1 MHGSEGLPGKLPPF
15 PAPPQPYRAALNDEQ
30 ILEGM
35 KSISLNA
42 RELLDDARFLF
53 DGGRHA
59 RAAALAI
66 LSLEENFK
74 KLSLLVHPLIRD
86 DPKGRREFWRAYANH
101 RVKSGTPATFPFMLG
116 EIGEEERAALT
127 KELERWADALKQRGL
142 YADCYRQGAGLRWA
156 VPSRDVG
163 EEEARTAIRLAE
175 EFSAPDLDDDLL
187 LRIARYGGATGNVLE
202 VLLAMADELDRL
214 SEGGHWGPLAEAPE
228 NIRRFVER
236 VARELPPG
244 REAGGGP

>member
-1 MHGSEGLPGKLPPF
+1 MHGSEDLPGKLSPLPP
-15 PAPPQPYRAALNDEQ
+15 PSQPYRAALNDEQ

-35 KSISLNA
+35 KFISLNA

-53 DGGRHA
+53 DAGRHA
-59 RAAALAI
+59 RAVSLAI

-74 KLSLLVHPLIRD
+74 KLVLLVHPLIRND
-86 DPKGRREFWRAYANH
+86 SQGRKEFWRAYANH
-101 RVKSGTPATFPFMLG
+101 KVKSGTPATFPFMLG
-116 EIGEEERAALT
+116 EIEEEKRSALT

-142 YADCYRQGAGLRWA
+142 YADCYRQEAGLRWA

-175 EFSAPDLDDDLL
+175 EFSAPDLDDDTLL
-187 LRIARYGGATGNVLE
+187 QIARYGGESGNVLE
-202 VLLAMADELDRL
+202 VLLAMADEVDRL
-214 SEGGHWGPLAEAPE
+214 SEGEQWGPLTEAPE
-228 NIRRFVER
+228 NIRRFVDR
-236 VARELPPG
+236 VAWELSSD

>member
-1 MHGSEGLPGKLPPF
+1 MHGSEGLPGKLPPL

-42 RELLDDARFLF
+42 RELLDDARFLS
-53 DGGRHA
+53 DAGRHA
-59 RAAALAI
+59 RAASLAI

-74 KLSLLVHPLIRD
+74 KLVLLVHPLIRD
-86 DPKGRREFWRAYANH
+86 DSRGRKEFWRAYANH
-101 RVKSGTPATFPFMLG
+101 KVKSGTPATFPFMLG
-116 EIGEEERAALT
+116 EIEEERSALT
-127 KELERWADALKQRGL
+127 KELERWANALKQRGL
-142 YADCYRQGAGLRWA
+142 YADCYQQGAGLRWA

-175 EFSAPDLDDDLL
+175 EFSAPDLDDDTLL
-187 LRIARYGGATGNVLE
+187 QIARYGGESGNVLE
-202 VLLAMADELDRL
+202 VLLAMADEVDRL
-214 SEGGHWGPLAEAPE
+214 LEGEQRGPLAEAPE

-236 VARELPPG
+236 VARELSSD